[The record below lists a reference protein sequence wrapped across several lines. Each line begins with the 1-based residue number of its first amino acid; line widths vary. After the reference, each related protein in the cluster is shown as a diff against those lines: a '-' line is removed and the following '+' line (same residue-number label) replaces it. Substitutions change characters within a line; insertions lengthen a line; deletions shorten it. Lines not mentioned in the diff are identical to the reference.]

1 MIDNL
6 IVPISLLKKK
16 CDISLLDFS
25 TTEEIQSDFGL
36 IGQLRAKKAM
46 EFGLSINRKG
56 YNIYVS
62 GVVGTGRSSYSE
74 IVANDYANNKK
85 LPDDWCYVYNFKKPD
100 NPIAIKLENSKGKIF
115 KNDIKRLIR
124 KIKIET
130 YETFKSKEYEDKKDI
145 IYRQFDRLTDEIID
159 ELNEIAIK
167 YNFKF
172 QESDNELIS
181 YPLKDNKPMT
191 EEELRELTDEE
202 IDIIKRNSV
211 KLNSEAYNIINKLKS
226 LDLKLKNRIKKLK
239 ENAAYDLVNTN
250 LSKLIKKYN
259 DNKEVIKYLNEIK
272 YDIVKNIDNFIK
284 KKKKSNNSE
293 LINNDDFFDRYEIN
307 LLIDNSELRK
317 GPVIKEVN
325 PNYYNLFGKIE
336 YINNLG
342 NLKTD
347 HTKIKPGSIHEANGG
362 YLIIN
367 VKDLL
372 LSSYSWEG
380 LKRALMSD
388 EIKIENINK
397 TNVLAECIKPDSIPL
412 DIKII
417 LVGDNRTYQ
426 LLYYYDEDF
435 KKLFRIR
442 ADFDDEIERTSE
454 NIKKISYF
462 ISKVCEDKSLKCFN
476 KSAIA
481 RIIEYSSKTVEDKN
495 KLTARFNDIVE
506 LMYEADTIADID
518 NSEHVS
524 GEHIK
529 MAILEK
535 CYRNNKYEEKGLEY
549 IKNGNILIE
558 TSGFKIGEIN
568 GLTVIDLGQYSF
580 GRPCKITA
588 STFVGRDGIINIE
601 REVEQSGSIHDK
613 GVHILNGFLG
623 GRFARTKP
631 LSLSCSITFEQTYGM
646 VDGDSASST
655 ELYSIISSLAELPI
669 NQGIAVTGS
678 VNQKGMIQPI
688 GGVNEKIEG
697 YFKTCKEKGFKGGEG
712 VIIPFQNISNL
723 MLDDEVIESVEN
735 GTFTIYAVKTIDEGI
750 EILTGV
756 EAGTLDK
763 NNKYKKGTVN
773 YLVQKKLDSYASYF
787 TEYE

>member
-6 IVPISLLKKK
+6 RVPISLLKKK

-25 TTEEIQSDFGL
+25 ATEEIQSGFGL

-100 NPIAIKLENSKGKIF
+100 SPIAIKLENSKGKIF
-115 KNDIKRLIR
+115 MNDIKRLIR

-167 YNFKF
+167 YDFKF

-181 YPLKDNKPMT
+181 YPLKDNKLMT

-202 IDIIKRNSV
+202 IDIIKKNSV
-211 KLNSEAYNIINKLKS
+211 KLSSEAYNIINKLKA

-239 ENAAYDLVNTN
+239 ENAAYNLVNTN

-259 DNKEVIKYLNEIK
+259 DNKEVIKFLNEIK

-284 KKKKSNNSE
+284 KKKKSNSSE
-293 LINNDDFFDRYEIN
+293 LKNNDEFFDRYEIN
-307 LLIDNSELRK
+307 LLIDNSELK
-317 GPVIKEVN
+317 KAPVIKEVN

-336 YINNLG
+336 YINDLG

-462 ISKVCEDKSLKCFN
+462 ISKICEDKSLKYFN
-476 KSAIA
+476 KNAIA

-518 NSEHVS
+518 NSEYVS

-529 MAILEK
+529 KAILEK
-535 CYRNNKYEEKGLEY
+535 CYRNNKYEEKILEY
-549 IKNGNILIE
+549 IKSGNILIE
-558 TSGFKIGEIN
+558 TSGYKIGEIN

-613 GVHILNGFLG
+613 GVHILSGFLG
-623 GRFARTKP
+623 ERFARTKP

-723 MLDDEVIESVEN
+723 MLDDEVIESVDN
-735 GTFTIYAVKTIDEGI
+735 GIFTIYAVKTIDEGI

-756 EAGTLDK
+756 KAGTLDK
-763 NNKYKKGTVN
+763 NDKYKKGTVN

-787 TEYE
+787 TEFE